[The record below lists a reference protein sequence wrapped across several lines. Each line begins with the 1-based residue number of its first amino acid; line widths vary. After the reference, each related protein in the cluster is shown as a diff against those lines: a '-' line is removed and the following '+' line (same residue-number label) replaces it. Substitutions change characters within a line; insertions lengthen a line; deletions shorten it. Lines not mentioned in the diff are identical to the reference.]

1 MLIQAITLFPEMFDS
16 ITEYGVTGRAKK
28 QDLWQ
33 FNAINPRRFA
43 DNKLGY
49 IDDRPFGGGPGMI
62 MMAPP
67 LQAAIEE
74 ARTQHTGSSKTVYLS
89 PQGRPLDHQKVGEL
103 ARLDNLILVCGR
115 YEGIDE
121 RVLVQNIDEEIC
133 IGDFVVSGGELP
145 AMMLMDAVLRLLPGV
160 LGDMQSA
167 EQDSFANGLL
177 DCPHYTRPIEF
188 QGMAAPEVLRSGNH
202 ALIAQWRL
210 KQSLQRTLARRPD
223 LLEKR
228 ELTPQESRLLHEI
241 KQEERESHYNRT
253 KNELDPTIRA
263 RRNCSLEQS
272 HPRICTG

>member
-1 MLIQAITLFPEMFDS
+1 MLIQAITLFPEMFQS
-16 ITEYGVTGRAKK
+16 ITEHGVTGRAKK
-28 QDLWQ
+28 QAIWQ

-67 LQAAIEE
+67 LQAAIDE
-74 ARTQHTGSSKTVYLS
+74 ARSRHNGSRRVIYMS
-89 PQGRPLDHQKVGEL
+89 PQGRPLTHSKVSEL
-103 ARLDNLILVCGR
+103 ASVDNLIVLCGR

-121 RVLVQNIDEEIC
+121 RLMQSIDEEIC

-145 AMMLMDAVLRLLPGV
+145 AMMLMDAVLRLVPGV

-177 DCPHYTRPIEF
+177 DCPHYTRPTEF
-188 QGMAAPEVLRSGNH
+188 QGMAVPEVLRSGNH
-202 ALIAQWRL
+202 GLIAEWRL

-228 ELTPQESRLLHEI
+228 ELTPQESRLLQQI
-241 KQEERESHYNRT
+241 RQEERESHYN
-253 KNELDPTIRA
+253 
-263 RRNCSLEQS
+263 
-272 HPRICTG
+272 